1 MKQINNQTFIYTILL
16 ILSTVFVLYFT
27 REHYFWS
34 DDYVYILGTKIFTSL
49 NGEALEIKDLI
60 LIIWPG
66 NHYVPFFSYY
76 IQFMPDTANHFHY
89 IIILAHSFTSFF
101 VYLICK
107 EINNIKYFPILAGM
121 FYFFNMSIHGLAINY
136 NMLSPHI
143 IVSLTGISSIY
154 FLIKYMKSK
163 NKVLFFLLQILL
175 IFITIFNIESSFF
188 FVIIIYFLIIFFP
201 SKLKKKVFLFLFN
214 SVPIILY
221 FTLAFQISG
230 SIHPL
235 LSEKMNLDYSETDI
249 VKNNAEISPNY
260 INRSNFAERN
270 LNNYIIRSSENLANS
285 INIGVYEHLI
295 KEYFSKEN
303 KIFLKKNILNNLKLY
318 LILCIILLLVF
329 FLLSLKYFL
338 LKRKDPKFLYILTIY
353 VLIFFVSSIV
363 FFRKDIGMS
372 LAFCSSIL
380 LAYIITDIAKV
391 RRILLTLFLLHFF
404 LPSIIYISGGMK
416 YAYGDYNKSLA
427 QDKFFKYEELSK
439 KENINDINFSNLN
452 LDDEFKYYYFYT
464 NFKNYEK
471 ELKSLDTKN
480 LNTFNISFVSHKF

>member
-1 MKQINNQTFIYTILL
+1 MNQVNNQTFIYTILL
-16 ILSTVFVLYFT
+16 TLSTVFVLYFT

-34 DDYVYILGTKIFTSL
+34 DDYAYILGTKIFTNL
-49 NGEALEIKDLI
+49 NGKALEIKDSI
-60 LIIWPG
+60 SIIWPG

-89 IIILAHSFTSFF
+89 IIILVHSLTSFI

-136 NMLSPHI
+136 NMMGAHI
-143 IVSLTGISSIY
+143 IVSLTGIFSIY

-163 NKVLFFLLQILL
+163 NTVLFFLLQIL
-175 IFITIFNIESSFF
+175 FMVITIFNFESSFL
-188 FVIIIYFLIIFFP
+188 FVIIIYFLIVFFP
-201 SKLKKKVFLFLFN
+201 SKLKKRVSLFIFN
-214 SVPIILY
+214 SIPIILY
-221 FTLAFQISG
+221 FALAFQISG

-235 LSEKMNLDYSETDI
+235 FSERMYVDYSEHDI

-260 INRSNFAERN
+260 VNRSIFAERN
-270 LNNYIIRSSENLANS
+270 LYNYIIRSSENLANS

-295 KEYFSKEN
+295 KEYFSEEN
-303 KIFLKKNILNNLKLY
+303 KSFLKKNILNNLKLY
-318 LILCIILLLVF
+318 LILCIMLLLVF

-338 LKRKDPKFLYILTIY
+338 LKRKDPKFLYILSIY
-353 VLIFFVSSIV
+353 VLIFFASSIV

-380 LAYIITDIAKV
+380 LAYIIADIVKV
-391 RRILLTLFLLHFF
+391 RRILLTLFLLNFF

-416 YAYGDYNKSLA
+416 YAYGDYNKPLA
-427 QDKFFKYEELSK
+427 QDIFFKYKELSK
-439 KENINDINFSNLN
+439 KESINDLN
-452 LDDEFKYYYFYT
+452 LDEGFKYYYFYT

-480 LNTFNISFVSHKF
+480 LNTFNISFTSYKF